1 MIPSLQR
8 SKLGSQPQ
16 IFLGL
21 GNHLFI
27 VFINYDV
34 LASIE
39 LSFFFLWGGIVCLS
53 FRSLNHLEFSDNDL
67 DVKSF
72 SQVLYFTL

>member
-34 LASIE
+34 LASNE
-39 LSFFFLWGGIVCLS
+39 LSFFLWGVIVCLS